1 MRLVQKS
8 RYGDPMNPLI
18 AAILTR
24 TVAGAITAAATP
36 TVMNMEPTAPVPAT
50 MEDAIAQVVAALL
63 VVGGMY
69 LKKLKDKKA
78 VK

>member
-1 MRLVQKS
+1 
-8 RYGDPMNPLI
+8 MNPLL
-18 AAILTR
+18 ATLLVR
-24 TVAGAITAAATP
+24 TVAGAVTAAATP
-36 TVMNMEPTAPVPAT
+36 TVMNLEPTAPVPAT

-78 VK
+78 EK